1 MLTNSV
7 AGLIAL
13 VAIFAIIFVRAGVQ
27 AGQTGGDQAAN
38 IIKAAGGS
46 GSSFIS
52 ALEGGT
58 SG

>member
-46 GSSFIS
+46 GSSFIT
-52 ALEGGT
+52 ALEGGQ
-58 SG
+58 